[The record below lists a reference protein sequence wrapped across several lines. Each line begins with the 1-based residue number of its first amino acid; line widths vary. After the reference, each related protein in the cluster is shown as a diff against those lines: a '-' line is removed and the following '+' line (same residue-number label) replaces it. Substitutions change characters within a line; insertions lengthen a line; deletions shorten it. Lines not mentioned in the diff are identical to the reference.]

1 MDILVVGIGGS
12 GQSYFMTYLKNKS
25 FRLNDCSDKDGLK
38 HISCPSKL
46 SEQHKKCKII
56 YVYNTSFN
64 AICSHYRRKW
74 PIIQMNKINNQKT
87 CKISK
92 VEDFFTLTE
101 NDLQDHF
108 GCKDH
113 YLRWYKYD
121 FPNGIYFLNLGK
133 INKDEL
139 SNFLKCDKSIF
150 DNLVFEPSK
159 RANYNGLKGKYPLSN
174 IMYTN
179 IDNYFH
185 ALCIHK
191 NLNSKKDLY
200 KI

>member
-1 MDILVVGIGGS
+1 MDILVVGVGGN
-12 GQSYFMTYLKNKS
+12 GQTYFMTYLKKNL
-25 FRLNDCSDKDGLK
+25 FRLNHHNDRDGLK

-56 YVYNTSFN
+56 YVYNTTFD
-64 AICSHYRRKW
+64 AICSHYRRNW
-74 PIIQMNKINNQKT
+74 PIIQMKKINNQNT
-87 CKISK
+87 CQITN
-92 VEDFFTLTE
+92 VEDYFTLTE

-150 DNLVFEPSK
+150 DNLIFDPSK
-159 RANYNGLKGKYPLSN
+159 RTNYNGLKSKYPLSN

-179 IDNYFH
+179 IDNYMH
-185 ALCIHK
+185 NLCIHK
-191 NLNSKKDLY
+191 NLNSLKFNS
-200 KI
+200 

>member
-1 MDILVVGIGGS
+1 MDILVVGVGGN
-12 GQSYFMTYLKNKS
+12 GQSYFMSYLIQKS
-25 FRLNDCSDKDGLK
+25 FRLNDYGDRDGLK

-56 YVYNTSFN
+56 YVYNTTFD

-74 PIIQMNKINNQKT
+74 PIIQMNKINNQNT
-87 CKISK
+87 CKITN

-113 YLRWYKYD
+113 FLRWYKYD

-150 DNLVFEPSK
+150 DNLIYHPTK
-159 RANYNGLKGKYPLSN
+159 RANYNGLKSKYPLSN

-179 IDNYFH
+179 IDNYMH
-185 ALCIHK
+185 NLSKYK
-191 NLNSKKDLY
+191 NFNTVKFNS
-200 KI
+200 

>member
-1 MDILVVGIGGS
+1 MDILVVGVGGN
-12 GQSYFMTYLKNKS
+12 GQSYFMTYLKKKS
-25 FRLNDCSDKDGLK
+25 FKLNDHHDRDGLK

-56 YVYNTSFN
+56 YVYNTTFD

-74 PIIQMNKINNQKT
+74 PIIQMKKINNHNT
-87 CKISK
+87 CQITN

-101 NDLQDHF
+101 HDLQDHF
-108 GCKDH
+108 GCKEH
-113 YLRWYKYD
+113 YLRWHKYD

-150 DNLVFEPSK
+150 DNLIFDPSK
-159 RANYNGLKGKYPLSN
+159 RTNYNGLKKKYPLSN

-179 IDNYFH
+179 IDNYMH
-185 ALCIHK
+185 NLCIHK
-191 NLNSKKDLY
+191 NLNSIKLNK
-200 KI
+200 